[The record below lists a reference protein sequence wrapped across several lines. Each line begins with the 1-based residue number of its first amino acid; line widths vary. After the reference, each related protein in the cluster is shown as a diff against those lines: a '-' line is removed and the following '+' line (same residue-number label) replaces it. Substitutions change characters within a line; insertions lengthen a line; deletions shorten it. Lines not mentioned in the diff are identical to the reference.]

1 MVSCWSFISLR
12 WCKGIFAIDNWNHD
26 KFEGKPPWRVSGLD
40 FPKETNPL
48 NQSASECA
56 EESLFH
62 VPYARIKDDKT
73 KYICHRTTSIS
84 RLFCSI
90 FFRMAVQPRGWGKPQ
105 QVSAYSLKASSV
117 VCYGLLNDTRV
128 CLKIEST
135 YENYTKLSC
144 FPLNVPFGGIPVYPI
159 IEQIHMSGFHWQ
171 PHLKPSWQVAMCSGR
186 TSRKRM
192 RSLRSAEQWKKTS
205 ISLDGQPQL
214 PFGTIL
220 WSKN

>member
-62 VPYARIKDDKT
+62 VPYAKIKDDKT

-159 IEQIHMSGFHWQ
+159 VETQGECAVSATRVFSLPRCVSRCLFRHGSRALGPQWITEWIGWSMSLVMQWVAIH
-171 PHLKPSWQVAMCSGR
+171 LAASW
-186 TSRKRM
+186 
-192 RSLRSAEQWKKTS
+192 
-205 ISLDGQPQL
+205 I
-214 PFGTIL
+214 
-220 WSKN
+220 

>member
-26 KFEGKPPWRVSGLD
+26 KFEGQPPWRVSGLD

-48 NQSASECA
+48 NQSASEC
-56 EESLFH
+56 
-62 VPYARIKDDKT
+62 
-73 KYICHRTTSIS
+73 HRTTSIS

-90 FFRMAVQPRGWGKPQ
+90 FFRMAVHPRGWGKPQ

-117 VCYGLLNDTRV
+117 VCYGLLNHTRV
-128 CLKIEST
+128 CLKIESK
-135 YENYTKLSC
+135 YENSTRLSC
-144 FPLNVPFGGIPVYPI
+144 FPLNVPFGGIPEYPI